1 MSSDRRAQPSDLLRP
16 RNVGAPIKRTEDP
29 RLLTGRGEYSADRK
43 PDRPLHVA
51 FLRSG
56 QPHARIGRIDT
67 MAAQAAPGVVA
78 VFTAESIADDF
89 KPVIP
94 FSRMPN
100 YYATPILPLAS
111 GKVRY
116 VGEAVA
122 AVIATSRYLAE
133 DAIELIEIDY
143 EPLGAVARAELAV
156 ADDAP
161 LLHEEAGS
169 NVLIAREFRKGDV
182 AADLKAAAV
191 RVGGRFEMT
200 RKAPL
205 AMEPR
210 SYTAEY
216 EKRRDSITLYTS
228 SNIPGIVRDAVSG
241 SLGLPGHRLR
251 VVAPDVGGS
260 FGSKGSLYPEELL
273 ICIAAR
279 KLGRSLK
286 WTADRLE
293 DVSSSSQA
301 FAEIVDAEMGFDA
314 NGVATVLQADV
325 IGDVGAYSIY
335 PWTCGLEPVQVVSFL
350 PGPYKIASYR
360 GAVRGVATCKPPTG
374 PYRGVGRPI
383 STFVTERLMD
393 LGARALGLDP
403 LDIRRRN
410 LVKPEEFP
418 YRIASG
424 IIWDKTGFVECLEAA
439 AEAAGYEQL
448 RAEQADARKQG
459 RLFGVGIATYA
470 ELTGIGS
477 RIAVAPG
484 MPINTGSETAK
495 ITIDS
500 TGAITAA
507 FGVASHGQGLE
518 TTLAQIVADDLG
530 AKFEDIR
537 IIQGDSDEVP
547 MSTGTY
553 ASRSAVLGG
562 GAAKH
567 ASSLLR
573 DKIKRV
579 ASHLLEANQDDID
592 VHDGR
597 AVVIGTDRAVTFRQV
612 AKAVYSDMKTLPVE
626 AREELSATYTYDP
639 INGTTAAATHIAAVE
654 IDPAT
659 CFVRI
664 LKYVVAEDCGRII
677 NPMIVDGQVHGGV
690 AQGIGAALF
699 EELIYDDDAQL
710 LSASLVDY
718 VIPSASEVPVMDVV
732 HIESESAVA
741 GGFRGMGE
749 GGTIGAPAAIANA
762 IADALSPLDI
772 DVSILPMTPERIFR
786 LMEEARFKSKGKA
799 DE

>member
-1 MSSDRRAQPSDLLRP
+1 MSKDRLAQPADVLRP
-16 RNVGAPIKRTEDP
+16 RHVGAPIKRTEDP
-29 RLLTGRGEYSADRK
+29 RLLTGRGEYTADRK
-43 PDRPLHVA
+43 PDRPLHLA
-51 FLRSG
+51 FRRSE
-56 QPHARIGRIDT
+56 QPHARITRIDT
-67 MAAQAAPGVVA
+67 AAARAAPGVVA
-78 VFTAESIADDF
+78 VFTADDIAGDF
-89 KPVIP
+89 RPVIP
-94 FSRMPN
+94 FSRMAN

-111 GKVRY
+111 GKVRH
-116 VGEAVA
+116 VGEAI
-122 AVIATSRYLAE
+122 AVVVATSRYLAE
-133 DAIELIEIDY
+133 DALELIEI
-143 EPLGAVARAELAV
+143 EFEALGAVSRSEQAV
-156 ADDAP
+156 EEDAP
-161 LLHEEAGS
+161 LLHEEAGT
-169 NVLIAREFRKGDV
+169 NVLIAREFKKGDV

-210 SYTAEY
+210 SYSAEY
-216 EKRRDSITLYTS
+216 DKRREAITLYTS
-228 SNIPGIVRDAVSG
+228 SNIPGIVRDAISE
-241 SLGLPGHRLR
+241 SLSLPGHRLR

-273 ICIAAR
+273 TCIAAR
-279 KLGRSLK
+279 KLRRSIK

-293 DVSSSSQA
+293 DMSSSSQA
-301 FAEIVDAEMGFDA
+301 FAEIIDAEMGFDA
-314 NGVATVLQADV
+314 NGVATSLRADV
-325 IGDVGAYSIY
+325 IGDVGAFSIY

-350 PGPYKIASYR
+350 PGPYKIGSYQ

-383 STFVTERLMD
+383 STFVTERLLD
-393 LGARALGLDP
+393 LGAKALGVDP
-403 LDIRRRN
+403 LEIRRRN
-410 LVKPEEFP
+410 LVRAEEFP

-424 IIWDKTGFVECLEAA
+424 IIWDKTGFIECLEAA
-439 AEAAGYEQL
+439 AETIGYEQL
-448 RAEQADARKQG
+448 RKEQAEARKQG
-459 RLFGVGIATYA
+459 RMFGIGIASYA

-530 AKFEDIR
+530 ARFEDIR
-537 IIQGDSDEVP
+537 VIQGDSDEVP
-547 MSTGTY
+547 MSTGSY

-567 ASSLLR
+567 ASKILQE
-573 DKIKRV
+573 KIKRV
-579 ASHLLEANQDDID
+579 ASHLLEANADDIE
-592 VHDGR
+592 VAEGK
-597 AVVIGTDRAVTFRQV
+597 AVVLGTDRAVSFKQI

-626 AREELSATYTYDP
+626 ARDELNATYTYDP

-659 CFVRI
+659 CFVKI
-664 LKYVVAEDCGRII
+664 LKFVVAEDCGRII

-699 EELIYDDDAQL
+699 EELIYDEDGQL

-718 VIPSASEVPVMDVV
+718 LIPSAPEVPLMDVV
-732 HIESESAVA
+732 HVESESAVA

-772 DVSILPMTPERIFR
+772 DVSILPMTPDRIFK
-786 LMEEARFKSKGKA
+786 LMEQAKLKSKGKA

>member
-1 MSSDRRAQPSDLLRP
+1 MNSDRRAHPSDVLRP
-16 RNVGAPIKRTEDP
+16 KNVGAPIRRTEDP
-29 RLLTGRGEYSADRK
+29 RLLTGNGEYTADRK

-56 QPHARIGRIDT
+56 QPHARIVRIDAA
-67 MAAQAAPGVVA
+67 AAQEAPGVVA
-78 VFTAESIADDF
+78 VLTSDEIADDY

-116 VGEAVA
+116 VGEAVV
-122 AVIATSRYLAE
+122 AVVATSRYLAE
-133 DAIELIEIDY
+133 DAIELIDVEY
-143 EPLGAVARAELAV
+143 ETLDAVARAELGV
-156 ADDAP
+156 AEDAP
-161 LLHEEAGS
+161 LLHEEAGT
-169 NVLIAREFRKGDV
+169 NVLISREFKKGDP

-210 SYTAEY
+210 SYAAEY

-228 SNIPGIVRDAVSG
+228 SNIPGIVRDAISD
-241 SLGLPGHRLR
+241 SLDLPGRLR

-279 KLGRSLK
+279 KLRRSIK

-301 FAEIVDAEMGFDA
+301 FGEIVDAEMGFDA
-314 NGVATVLQADV
+314 NGIATALQADV
-325 IGDVGAYSIY
+325 IGDVGAFSIY

-350 PGPYKIASYR
+350 PGPYKIGSYR

-383 STFVTERLMD
+383 STFVAERLMD
-393 LGARALGLDP
+393 LGAAALGIDP
-403 LDIRRRN
+403 LEIRRRN
-410 LVKPEEFP
+410 LVRAEDFP
-418 YRIASG
+418 HRIASG
-424 IIWDKTGFVECLEAA
+424 IIWDKAGFIECLDAA
-439 AEAAGYEQL
+439 AEAAGYDRL
-448 RAEQADARKQG
+448 RGEQAEARKQG
-459 RLFGVGIATYA
+459 RLFGIGIASYA

-500 TGAITAA
+500 TGSITAA

-518 TTLAQIVADDLG
+518 TTLAQIIADDLG
-530 AKFEDIR
+530 ARFEDVR
-537 IIQGDSDEVP
+537 VIQGDSDEVP

-567 ASSLLR
+567 ASKLLQ

-579 ASHLLEANQDDID
+579 ASHLLEANADDIE
-592 VHDGR
+592 VAEGN
-597 AVVIGTDRAVTFRQV
+597 AVVLGTDRMVTFKQI
-612 AKAVYSDMKTLPVE
+612 AKAVYSDMKTLPVA

-639 INGTTAAATHIAAVE
+639 INGTTAAATHIAVVE
-654 IDPAT
+654 VDPFT
-659 CFVRI
+659 YFVRI
-664 LKYVVAEDCGRII
+664 LKFVVAEDCGRII

-699 EELIYDDDAQL
+699 EELIYDEDAQL
-710 LSASLVDY
+710 LTASLVDY
-718 VIPSASEVPVMDVV
+718 VIPSAPEVPFMDVV
-732 HIESESAVA
+732 HVESESAVA

-762 IADALSPLDI
+762 IADALSPFGI

-786 LMEEARFKSKGKA
+786 LMEQAKLTSKGNA